1 MSPRS
6 SFLLAALNTPS
17 DRLRIRLES
26 TGQAIAT
33 HVETAFDSTSRR
45 RGLLG
50 RDTLEENFAL
60 IIAPCGAIHTLFMQ
74 FAIDAVFVDRSG
86 RVVKACRTLSPW
98 RIGVGLGAY
107 ATIELCA
114 GTIARFNI
122 SRGDRLLVTAS

>member
-1 MSPRS
+1 VIPRS

-17 DRLRIRLES
+17 ERLRIRLES

-33 HVETAFDSTSRR
+33 HVETAFDSTARR

-50 RDTLEENFAL
+50 RATLEDNFAL
-60 IIAPCGAIHTLFMQ
+60 IIAPCSAIHTLFMR

-86 RVVKACRTLSPW
+86 RVVKACPALPPW
-98 RIGVGLGAY
+98 RIGFGLGAY
-107 ATIELCA
+107 ATIELSA

-122 SRGDRLLVTAS
+122 SRDDRLCVTPS